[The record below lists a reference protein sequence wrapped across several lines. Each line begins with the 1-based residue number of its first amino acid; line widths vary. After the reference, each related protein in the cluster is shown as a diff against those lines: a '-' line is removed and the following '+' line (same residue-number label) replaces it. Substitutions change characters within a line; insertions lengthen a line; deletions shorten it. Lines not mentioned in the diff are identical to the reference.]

1 MMNGK
6 IVQVMGPVVDVEF
19 PAEPLPAIRD
29 ALYVNNEGKRCVME
43 VAQHVG
49 ERTVRCIL
57 LSPGEGLCRD
67 MEVEATG
74 TGICVPVG
82 EQTLG
87 RLFGVTGQTLDGG
100 EDLSD
105 VPHWCIHRE
114 PPAFEDQNPATD
126 ILESWIKFIDLL
138 APYDNGG

>member
-1 MMNGK
+1 M
-6 IVQVMGPVVDVEF
+6 VDVEF

-82 EQTLG
+82 
-87 RLFGVTGQTLDGG
+87 
-100 EDLSD
+100 
-105 VPHWCIHRE
+105 
-114 PPAFEDQNPATD
+114 
-126 ILESWIKFIDLL
+126 
-138 APYDNGG
+138 

>member
-1 MMNGK
+1 MSGSGRCAVSFCPPGK
-6 IVQVMGPVVDVEF
+6 GCAGIWKWKP
-19 PAEPLPAIRD
+19 P
-29 ALYVNNEGKRCVME
+29 
-43 VAQHVG
+43 
-49 ERTVRCIL
+49 
-57 LSPGEGLCRD
+57 
-67 MEVEATG
+67 G

-114 PPAFEDQNPATD
+114 PPAFEDQNPATE
-126 ILESWIKFIDLL
+126 ILETGIKVIDLL
-138 APYDNGG
+138 APYAKGW